1 MRVAAWGIAVASLV
15 GTGREVAVNWPVDGS
30 WFLGRCRSVI
40 CTLAFFASSCSDTAA
55 HEGHAPLPSKGAV
68 VDLDRGLIQ
77 LSRKSR
83 EALDIATTPI
93 QQSSSIDSLLASAT
107 VVSAPTGRAFAV
119 SRLPGRVATLRVR
132 PGDQVDAG
140 DLLGEVL
147 SQEVERLH
155 LEVQKSVNELEVAE
169 RLYRSV
175 KEAGGAVAERDVL
188 AAEVE
193 VQQARNALDLGKTK
207 WLALGLPTE
216 TLSLILG
223 GIPAKTPLLPVT
235 APITGTLSHAERS
248 IGGVIE
254 PGQPLFEL
262 IDLSTVWIRLGV
274 LEKDLMRV
282 GEGQRV
288 EVQLAAFPREK
299 IPGEIAIVGKSL
311 AETDLLNEVWVVHPN
326 PADPLHRLLPGMT
339 GSARIAVPRANGTL
353 AIPASALV
361 DHGTD
366 RFVLVE
372 ESQAKEASE
381 YRRKSVEVV
390 AESSEVVEVQSKE
403 LYPGDLVVS
412 RGAQQLGVFFLPGS
426 AKISPESARTMGLKL
441 GVVKP
446 QSIDSVVSLR
456 ATVDLPSSQRGTA
469 AARLPGVLVELDV
482 RVGQA
487 VQAGDVLAQVFSM
500 EFLDLQ
506 LDLLKEQLAN
516 DLAARELARLREA
529 TQAIPRRRL
538 IETEARVAATAS
550 RRESVRRELELAGLE
565 ASRIESLLQTRSIQ
579 PTLPIVAPISGT
591 VVSLDRVIGQALQAD
606 EKLCEL
612 HQGGRPWL
620 ESYAPESLVPTLAPG
635 QLARIRFPGLKE
647 MVLTGRVARQSGV
660 IDPEQRGMD
669 FWIELDEDPPILL
682 RYRQVAQVALTLE
695 SNVPSL
701 AVPNSAIV
709 REGNRSFVFVKHA
722 ATYDRREVQLGRV
735 DDRHAE
741 VIAGLREGELI
752 ANTAAE
758 ELNAAWMSVR

>member
-1 MRVAAWGIAVASLV
+1 MDDFGRAVERLI
-15 GTGREVAVNWPVDGS
+15 GTRKEVAVKWSVDGS
-30 WFLGRCRSVI
+30 WFMERCRIAVFI
-40 CTLAFFASSCSDTAA
+40 PAFLAFSWSDAVA

-93 QQSSSIDSLLASAT
+93 QPTSSIDSLLASAT

-132 PGDQVDAG
+132 PGDQVEAG
-140 DLLGEVL
+140 ALLGEVL
-147 SQEVERLH
+147 SPEVERLH
-155 LEVQKSVNELEVAE
+155 LQVWKSVNELEVAD

-193 VQQARNALDLGKTK
+193 VQQARNALELAKTK
-207 WLALGLPTE
+207 WLALGLPSE
-216 TLSLILG
+216 TLDQILG
-223 GIPAKTPLLPVT
+223 GMPTKTPLLPVT
-235 APITGTLSHAERS
+235 APIAGTLSHAERS

-282 GEGQRV
+282 REGQQV
-288 EVQLAAFPREK
+288 EVKLAAFPTEK
-299 IPGEIAIVGKSL
+299 IPGEIAVVGKSL
-311 AETDLLNEVWVVHPN
+311 AESDLLNDVWLVHRN
-326 PADPLHRLLPGMT
+326 PADPHRRLLPGMT
-339 GSARIAVPRANGTL
+339 GGARIAVPRATGTL

-390 AESSEVVEVQSKE
+390 AESATMVEVQSKE

-426 AKISPESARTMGLKL
+426 ARISPESARTMGLKI

-446 QSIDSVVSLR
+446 QSIDSIVSLQ
-456 ATVDLPSSQRGTA
+456 ATVDLPSTQRGTA
-469 AARLPGVLVELDV
+469 ATRLPGVLVSLDV
-482 RVGQA
+482 RVGQD
-487 VQAGDVLAQVFSM
+487 VQAGDVLAHVFSM

-538 IETEARVAATAS
+538 IETEATVAASAS

-565 ASRIESLLQTRSIQ
+565 ASRIESLLQTRLIQ
-579 PTLPIVAPISGT
+579 STLPIVAPISGT
-591 VVSLDRVIGQALQAD
+591 VVSLDRVIGQALRAD

-612 HQGGRPWL
+612 HQSGRPWI

-635 QLARIRFPGLKE
+635 QLARIRFPGLKDF
-647 MVLTGRVARQSGV
+647 VLTGRVARQSGV
-660 IDPEQRGMD
+660 IDPDQRGMD
-669 FWIELDEDPPILL
+669 FWIELDEDPPIPL
-682 RYRQVAQVALTLE
+682 RYRQMAQVALALE
-695 SNVPSL
+695 SRSPLL
-701 AVPNSAIV
+701 AVPKSAIV

-722 ATYDRREVQLGRV
+722 ATYDRREVQLGLV

-741 VIAGLREGELI
+741 VISGLREGELI
-752 ANTAAE
+752 ALTAAE

>member
-1 MRVAAWGIAVASLV
+1 VK
-15 GTGREVAVNWPVDGS
+15 WPVDVN
-30 WFLGRCRSVI
+30 RCVARCLNVVCI
-40 CTLAFFASSCSDTAA
+40 LAFIASSWSDVEA

-93 QQSSSIDSLLASAT
+93 QQRSSIDSLLASAT
-107 VVSAPTGRAFAV
+107 VVSSPTGRAFAA
-119 SRLPGRVATLRVR
+119 SRLPGRVASLRVR
-132 PGDQVDAG
+132 PGDQVEAG

-147 SQEVERLH
+147 SPDVERLH
-155 LEVQKSVNELEVAE
+155 LEVRKSVNELDVAD

-188 AAEVE
+188 AAEVD
-193 VQQARNALDLGKTK
+193 VQQARNALDLAKTK
-207 WLALGLPTE
+207 WLALGLSTE
-216 TLSLILG
+216 TLNLILEG
-223 GIPAKTPLLPVT
+223 ERATTPLLPII
-235 APITGTLSHAERS
+235 APIAGTLSHVERS

-282 GEGQRV
+282 HEGQRV
-288 EVQLAAFPREK
+288 EVHLAAFPGE
-299 IPGEIAIVGKSL
+299 IISEEIAIVGKSL
-311 AETDLLNEVWVVHPN
+311 ADSDLLNDVWVVHPN
-326 PADPLHRLLPGMT
+326 PADPLRRLLPGMT
-339 GSARIAVPRANGTL
+339 GGARIAVPRASGTL

-390 AESSEVVEVQSKE
+390 AESSKVVEVQSTE

-412 RGAQQLGVFFLPGS
+412 RGAQQLGIFFLPGS

-446 QSIDSVVSLR
+446 QSIDSVLLLR

-469 AARLPGVLVELDV
+469 AARLPGVLVALDV
-482 RVGQA
+482 RVGHT
-487 VQAGDVLAQVFSM
+487 VQAGDILAHVFSM

-506 LDLLKEQLAN
+506 LELLKEQLAN

-538 IETEARVAATAS
+538 IETEARVASSAS

-565 ASRIESLLQTRSIQ
+565 ASKIESLLQTRAIQ

-612 HQGGRPWL
+612 HQSGRPWI

-647 MVLTGRVARQSGV
+647 IVLTGRVARQSGV
-660 IDPEQRGMD
+660 IDPDQRGMD
-669 FWIELDEDPPILL
+669 FWIELDEDPPIPL
-682 RYRQVAQVALTLE
+682 RYRQVAQVALAIA
-695 SNVPSL
+695 SNPPSL
-701 AVPNSAIV
+701 AVPLSAIV
-709 REGNRSFVFVKHA
+709 REGHRSFVFVKHA

-741 VIAGLREGELI
+741 VISGLQEGELI
-752 ANTAAE
+752 AMTAAE

>member
-1 MRVAAWGIAVASLV
+1 MDERDGGVASLV
-15 GTGREVAVNWPVDGS
+15 GTRREVQVKWPVDGNRYMS
-30 WFLGRCRSVI
+30 RYQK
-40 CTLAFFASSCSDTAA
+40 AFCIFALFASSWSDAVA

-77 LSRKSR
+77 VSRKSR
-83 EALDIATTPI
+83 EALDIRTTPI
-93 QQSSSIDSLLASAT
+93 QQSSSIESLLASAT

-119 SRLPGRVATLRVR
+119 SRLPGRIATLRVR
-132 PGDQVDAG
+132 PGDQVEAG

-147 SQEVERLH
+147 SPEVERLH
-155 LEVQKSVNELEVAE
+155 LEVSKSVNALELAD

-193 VQQARNALDLGKTK
+193 VQQARNALDLAETK

-216 TLSLILG
+216 TLRLILEG
-223 GIPAKTPLLPVT
+223 VPTKTPLLPIT
-235 APITGTLSHAERS
+235 APIAGTLSHAERS

-274 LEKDLMRV
+274 LEKDLMRI
-282 GEGQRV
+282 GEGQQV
-288 EVQLAAFPREK
+288 EVQLAAFP
-299 IPGEIAIVGKSL
+299 GEIISGEISVVGKSL
-311 AETDLLNEVWVVHPN
+311 AESDLLNEVWVVHPN
-326 PADPLHRLLPGMT
+326 SADPLRRLLPGMT
-339 GSARIAVPRANGTL
+339 GGARISVPRATGTL

-390 AESSEVVEVQSKE
+390 AESSKVVEVRSKD

-426 AKISPESARTMGLKL
+426 AKISLESARTIGLKP

-446 QSIDSVVSLR
+446 QSIDSFISLR

-469 AARLPGVLVELDV
+469 AARLPGVLVSLDV

-487 VQAGDVLAQVFSM
+487 VQAGDVLAHVFSM

-529 TQAIPRRRL
+529 TQAVPRRRL
-538 IETEARVAATAS
+538 IETEARVAVSAS

-565 ASRIESLLQTRSIQ
+565 AARIESLLQTRSIQ

-591 VVSLDRVIGQALQAD
+591 VVSLDRVIGQALQAN

-612 HQGGRPWL
+612 HQSGRPWI
-620 ESYAPESLVPTLAPG
+620 ECYAPESLVPTLAPG
-635 QLARIRFPGLKE
+635 QLARIRFPGLKDL
-647 MVLTGRVARQSGV
+647 VLTGRVARQSGV
-660 IDPEQRGMD
+660 IDSDQRGMD
-669 FWIELDEDPPILL
+669 FWIELEEDPPIPL
-682 RYRQVAQVALTLE
+682 RYRQVALVALALE
-695 SNVPSL
+695 SNPPTL
-701 AVPNSAIV
+701 AIPISAIV

-722 ATYDRREVQLGRV
+722 ATYDRREVQLGRI

-741 VIAGLREGELI
+741 VISGLQEGELI
-752 ANTAAE
+752 AMTAAE

>member
-1 MRVAAWGIAVASLV
+1 MAMDEIDGAVALLV
-15 GTGREVAVNWPVDGS
+15 GTRGEVAVESPVDGS
-30 WFLGRCRSVI
+30 WFAGRYLSAFCI
-40 CTLAFFASSCSDTAA
+40 LAFFSSSCSDVAA

-83 EALDIATTPI
+83 DALDIATTPI
-93 QQSSSIDSLLASAT
+93 QQTSSIDSLLASAT

-132 PGDQVDAG
+132 PGDQVEAG

-147 SQEVERLH
+147 SPEVERLH
-155 LEVQKSVNELEVAE
+155 LEVWKSVNELDVAD

-193 VQQARNALDLGKTK
+193 VEQARNALELAKTK
-207 WLALGLPTE
+207 WIALGLPSE
-216 TLSLILG
+216 TLQQILG
-223 GIPAKTPLLPVT
+223 GLPTKTPLLPVI
-235 APITGTLSHAERS
+235 APIAGTLSHAERS

-274 LEKDLMRV
+274 LEKDLLRV
-282 GEGQRV
+282 REGQRV
-288 EVQLAAFPREK
+288 EVHLAAFPREK
-299 IPGEIAIVGKSL
+299 ISGEIAVVGKSL
-311 AETDLLNEVWVVHPN
+311 NDSDLLNDVWVVHPN
-326 PADPLHRLLPGMT
+326 PADPHRRLLPGMT
-339 GSARIAVPRANGTL
+339 GGARIAVPRATGTL

-372 ESQAKEASE
+372 DSKAKDASE

-390 AESSEVVEVQSKE
+390 AESSTVVEVQSKD

-426 AKISPESARTMGLKL
+426 ARISPESARTMGLQI
-441 GVVKP
+441 GAVKP
-446 QSIDSVVSLR
+446 RMIDSVVFLR
-456 ATVDLPSSQRGTA
+456 ATVDLPSPQRGTA
-469 AARLPGVLVELDV
+469 AARLPGVLVSLDV

-487 VQAGDVLAQVFSM
+487 VQAGDVLAHVFSM

-506 LDLLKEQLAN
+506 LELLKEQLAN
-516 DLAARELARLREA
+516 DLAARELARLRTA

-538 IETEARVAATAS
+538 IETEATAAASAS
-550 RRESVRRELELAGLE
+550 RRESIRRELELAGLD
-565 ASRIESLLQTRSIQ
+565 SPRIEALLQTRSIQ
-579 PTLPIVAPISGT
+579 STLPIVAPISGT
-591 VVSLDRVIGQALQAD
+591 VVSLDRVIGQAVQAD

-612 HQGGRPWL
+612 HQSGRPWI
-620 ESYAPESLVPTLAPG
+620 ESYAPESLVSTLAPG
-635 QLARIRFPGLKE
+635 QQARIRFPGLE
-647 MVLTGRVARQSGV
+647 NLVLTGRVARQSGV

-669 FWIELDEDPPILL
+669 FWIELDEDPTIPL
-682 RYRQVAQVALTLE
+682 RYRQIAQVALTLE
-695 SNVPSL
+695 SNPPSL
-701 AVPNSAIV
+701 AVPKSAIV

-722 ATYDRREVQLGRV
+722 ATYDRREIQLGRI
-735 DDRHAE
+735 DDRYAE
-741 VIAGLREGELI
+741 VTSGLREGELI
-752 ANTAAE
+752 AMTAAD

>member
-1 MRVAAWGIAVASLV
+1 MDDFGRAVERLI
-15 GTGREVAVNWPVDGS
+15 GTRKEVAVKWSVDGS
-30 WFLGRCRSVI
+30 WFMERCRIAVFI
-40 CTLAFFASSCSDTAA
+40 PAFLAFSWSDAVA

-93 QQSSSIDSLLASAT
+93 QPTSSIDSLLASAT

-132 PGDQVDAG
+132 PGDQVEAG
-140 DLLGEVL
+140 ALLGEVL
-147 SQEVERLH
+147 SPEVERLH
-155 LEVQKSVNELEVAE
+155 LQVWKSVNELEVAD

-193 VQQARNALDLGKTK
+193 VQQARNALELAKTK
-207 WLALGLPTE
+207 WLALGLPSE
-216 TLSLILG
+216 TLDQILG
-223 GIPAKTPLLPVT
+223 GMPTKTPLLPVT
-235 APITGTLSHAERS
+235 APIAGTLSHAERS

-282 GEGQRV
+282 REGQQV
-288 EVQLAAFPREK
+288 EVKLAAFPAEK
-299 IPGEIAIVGKSL
+299 IPGEIAVVGKSL
-311 AETDLLNEVWVVHPN
+311 AESDLLNDVWLVHRN
-326 PADPLHRLLPGMT
+326 PADPHRRLLPGMT
-339 GSARIAVPRANGTL
+339 GGARIAVPRATGTL

-390 AESSEVVEVQSKE
+390 AESATMVEVQSKE

-426 AKISPESARTMGLKL
+426 ARISPESARTMGLKI

-446 QSIDSVVSLR
+446 QSIDSIVSLQ
-456 ATVDLPSSQRGTA
+456 ATVDLPSTQRGTA
-469 AARLPGVLVELDV
+469 ATRLPGVLVSLDV
-482 RVGQA
+482 RVGQD
-487 VQAGDVLAQVFSM
+487 VQAGDVLAHVFSM

-516 DLAARELARLREA
+516 DLAARELARLR
-529 TQAIPRRRL
+529 
-538 IETEARVAATAS
+538 
-550 RRESVRRELELAGLE
+550 RESVRRELELAGLE
-565 ASRIESLLQTRSIQ
+565 ASRIESLLQTRLIQ
-579 PTLPIVAPISGT
+579 STLPIVAPISGT
-591 VVSLDRVIGQALQAD
+591 VVSLDRVIGQALRAD

-612 HQGGRPWL
+612 HQSGRPWI

-647 MVLTGRVARQSGV
+647 FVLTGRVARQSGV
-660 IDPEQRGMD
+660 IDPDQRGMD
-669 FWIELDEDPPILL
+669 FWIELDEDPPIPL
-682 RYRQVAQVALTLE
+682 RYRQMAQVALALE
-695 SNVPSL
+695 SSSPLL
-701 AVPNSAIV
+701 AVPKSAIV

-722 ATYDRREVQLGRV
+722 ATYDRREVQLGLV

-741 VIAGLREGELI
+741 VISGLREGELI
-752 ANTAAE
+752 AMTAAE